1 MDRLNS
7 DEQLVVNGEL
17 DSDNGRVRAVL
28 QADGNLVVYRTDDGR
43 ALWASGTDGA
53 PVSHVIMQD
62 DGNLVAYGADQT
74 PYWASGTDGHPGAFV
89 VMQDDGNLVIYDGA
103 ARALWASDTVQRFG
117 PVVVGGFLPST
128 RAPLFHNG
136 PWPPST
142 SLSASIAGLPAIG
155 LNVTHM
161 GLCGGMSFLARD
173 IFESGTPQLQN
184 RVADR
189 IPAKLAQHLLSRLL
203 NSFSGPGVVAR
214 WLALT
219 RALDHDTA
227 VWGAGLFRQTLEQ
240 ILAILDDIDAGTL
253 CPIGLVLAHSYAP
266 WEVFSN
272 HVVLVWG
279 YERHGDVLTLRTYD
293 CNFQGRDDI
302 VIELD
307 ISSPTPA
314 KTITTNGTS
323 GPTPGQIR
331 GFFRLPYTHT
341 DPSPAYIDD
350 AVVAVAAPPTP
361 TNPGA
366 TVAVRVTAANTGST
380 TWTPAG
386 GYRLGS
392 QDPQDNLTWGTNRV
406 ELAQPTVD
414 PGQTATFDF
423 TVTIPDGPDTYLFSW
438 QMVREHVHWFG
449 HASPSVPVAVGS
461 HSEA

>member
-7 DEQLVVNGEL
+7 GEQLVVNGEL

-43 ALWASGTDGA
+43 ALWASGTDSR
-53 PVSHVIMQD
+53 PVTHVIMQG

-89 VMQDDGNLVIYDGA
+89 VMQDDGNLVVYDGD
-103 ARALWASDTVQRFG
+103 ARALWASNTVQRFG

-136 PWPPST
+136 PWPRAA
-142 SLSASIAGLPAIG
+142 SLSASIAGLPAVG
-155 LNVTHM
+155 LDVTHM

-173 IFESGTPQLQN
+173 IFESGTPQLRN

-189 IPAKLAQHLLSRLL
+189 IPAKLTRHLLSRLL
-203 NSFSGPGVVAR
+203 NSFSGAGVVTR

-219 RALDHDTA
+219 RASD
-227 VWGAGLFRQTLEQ
+227 AGLFRHTLDEVPG
-240 ILAILDDIDAGTL
+240 ILDDIDAGTL
-253 CPIGLVLAHSYAP
+253 CPIGLVLVHSYAP
-266 WEVFSN
+266 WEVFTN

-307 ISSPTPA
+307 ISSPVPA

-323 GPTPGQIR
+323 GPAAAQVR
-331 GFFRLPYTHT
+331 GLFRLPYAHA

-350 AVVAVAAPPTP
+350 ASVTTDAAPQTP
-361 TNPGA
+361 TDPGT

-380 TWTPAG
+380 TWTPTG

-392 QDPQDNLTWGTNRV
+392 QDPQDNTTWGTSRV
-406 ELAQPTVD
+406 ELAEPTVD
-414 PGQTATFDF
+414 PGQTASFDF
-423 TVTIPDGPDTYLFSW
+423 TVTIPGGPGTYPFRW
-438 QMVREHVHWFG
+438 QMVREHNHWFG
-449 HASPSVPVAVGS
+449 NASPSVPVAVGS
-461 HSEA
+461 HAGA